1 MRGSLF
7 CSVPPV
13 VLVVGG
19 FFWSSV
25 SATFS
30 QSTDTGTEASWHQF
44 RDQQGHEVE
53 ARVLSLSSDLRQV
66 KIERRD
72 GQVFDLVITRLS
84 LDDQQF
90 LRDWLLQPRQ
100 LDPESTRIELAA
112 SRQEVTGER
121 TRLKNQVDE
130 IQWESREFGYE
141 ISVNNQNRFPLAG
154 LRLEYCLLSENF
166 VEVMAS
172 DPSTEPTADPEEIT
186 RLFRAPSRG
195 SIEYHFASIELPP
208 LLFNREQAVQTVS
221 LPLDSV
227 STRGDTREQFDDRG
241 IGILLR
247 LVAADG
253 TILAEKTDLI
263 REHSTLD
270 WAAFS
275 HRRDPR
281 EEAGAGMLTEVIVSN
296 AN

>member
-7 CSVPPV
+7 CPVPPV

-19 FFWSSV
+19 IFWSIV

-30 QSTDTGTEASWHQF
+30 QSTDTETEASWHQF
-44 RDQQGHEVE
+44 RDQQGHEME

-90 LRDWLLQPRQ
+90 LRDWLLQPRE
-100 LDPESTRIELAA
+100 LDPESTRIDLVA
-112 SRQEVTGER
+112 SRQEITRER
-121 TRLKNQVDE
+121 TRLKNEVDE
-130 IQWESREFGYE
+130 IQWESRAFAYE
-141 ISVNNQNRFPLAG
+141 ISVNHQNRFPLAG
-154 LRLEYCLLSENF
+154 LRLEYCLLSEDL
-166 VEVMAS
+166 VEVMAT
-172 DPSTEPTADPEEIT
+172 DPAADPAGDPEDIT

-195 SIEYHFASIELPP
+195 HIEYHFASIELPP
-208 LLFNREQAVQTVS
+208 LLFNREHSVETVS
-221 LPLDSV
+221 LPLDTV
-227 STRGDTREQFDDRG
+227 STRGDTREQFEDRG

-253 TILAEKTDLI
+253 TVLAESDDLI

-281 EEAGAGMLTEVIVSN
+281 EEAGTGILTGVVASN